1 MRKPYLFPSEN
12 IMAKS
17 RLAVA
22 WVALVLIPTLAHGQ
36 QVPVNFAVKS
46 NAAATTVLT
55 ETVVTPVA
63 WNPAPVADVRSL
75 APAPKPLPA
84 VANAA
89 EALKLGMNAGAAAKP
104 IGLAQPI
111 VTSTGAS
118 VDPNVNPVSFGVAA
132 ASDIEFS
139 SASEFN
145 GSFDSCVSGCDSCVS
160 GSDSCTSGCDSCVSG
175 CDTCCK
181 RLGRTRFYADY
192 LYIQPTDA
200 DFNYAIPRDG
210 QAPMGRVGNADPDY
224 QPGIRLGF
232 DIALDRCSSIGASY
246 TWFESQTHDSFAV
259 SAPDNIGSLVLQPA
273 TTSASSTFL
282 FAESYYDIDFQLI
295 DVVYR
300 ALLGETDCG
309 RIDYLVGVRY
319 GNLQQDAQVNHST
332 SGFSP
337 TVVTTDIEFDGVGI
351 QVGLDGD
358 RQICGG
364 FRVYGRALANFLA
377 GEFRSQYTQV
387 NQFNVVEATSSLDDD
402 RIVPVLE
409 AEFGVMWASKCDCV
423 RVSAGYYYSSWLNS
437 LSTRPWINAVQD
449 NDFDF
454 NSVQDA
460 ITFSGLAARA
470 EIRF

>member
-1 MRKPYLFPSEN
+1 
-12 IMAKS
+12 MAIS

-22 WVALVLIPTLAHGQ
+22 WVVALVLMPTLVRGQ
-36 QVPVNFAVKS
+36 QTPVNFAVKS
-46 NAAATTVLT
+46 NAPAATVLT
-55 ETVVTPVA
+55 EAVVIPAA

-75 APAPKPLPA
+75 AEPKPLPA

-89 EALKLGMNAGAAAKP
+89 EALKAGMTADTTTKPMGLGQPVAATAGA
-104 IGLAQPI
+104 I
-111 VTSTGAS
+111 VDA
-118 VDPNVNPVSFGVAA
+118 NVAPVSFGTAA
-132 ASDIEFS
+132 ASDIQFE
-139 SASEFN
+139 SAS
-145 GSFDSCVSGCDSCVS
+145 SYASCDSCGNCDSCV
-160 GSDSCTSGCDSCVSG
+160 GGCDSCTSGCDE
-175 CDTCCK
+175 CC
-181 RLGRTRFYADY
+181 RRGGRTRVYADF

-210 QAPMGRVGNADPDY
+210 LSPMGRVGNADPDY
-224 QPGIRLGF
+224 QPGMRFGF

-246 TWFESQTHDSFAV
+246 TWFESQTHDIFSV
-259 SAPDNIGSLVLQPA
+259 DAPDNVGSLVLHPA

-282 FAESYYDIDFQLI
+282 VAESYYDIDFQLI
-295 DVVYR
+295 DIVYR

-309 RIDYLVGVRY
+309 TIDYLVGVRY

-337 TVVTTDIEFDGVGI
+337 TVVTTEIEYDGLGI
-351 QVGLDGD
+351 QLGLDGD

-377 GEFRSQYTQV
+377 GEFRSHYSQV
-387 NQFNVVEATSSLDDD
+387 NEFNVVEAYSSLDED

-423 RVSAGYYYSSWLNS
+423 RVSAGYYYSSWFNS
-437 LSTRPWINAVQD
+437 LSTRPWINAVQND
-449 NDFDF
+449 NFDF
-454 NSVQDA
+454 NNVQDA

-470 EIRF
+470 EVRF

>member
-1 MRKPYLFPSEN
+1 
-12 IMAKS
+12 MANS

-22 WVALVLIPTLAHGQ
+22 WVVALVLTPTLVSGQ
-36 QVPVNFAVKS
+36 QTPVNFAVTS
-46 NAAATTVLT
+46 NAVASKVLS
-55 ETVVTPVA
+55 EAVVTPVA

-75 APAPKPLPA
+75 APEPKPLPA
-84 VANAA
+84 AVSAA
-89 EALKLGMNAGAAAKP
+89 EALELGMKAGTNAKP
-104 IGLAQPI
+104 IELAQPA
-111 VTSTGAS
+111 VSSSGT
-118 VDPNVNPVSFGVAA
+118 VDTDIMPVSFGVAA
-132 ASDIEFS
+132 ASDIQLGSSGGFS
-139 SASEFN
+139 SGCDSC
-145 GSFDSCVSGCDSCVS
+145 GCGDSCVSGCDSCS
-160 GSDSCTSGCDSCVSG
+160 GGCGSSG

-181 RLGRTRFYADY
+181 RLGRTRVYSDF

-210 QAPMGRVGNADPDY
+210 QAPLGRVGNADPDY

-232 DIALDRCSSIGASY
+232 DIALDRCSSIGASW
-246 TWFESQTHDSFAV
+246 TWFESQTHDSFSV
-259 SAPDNIGSLVLQPA
+259 NAPDNVGSLVLQPA

-282 FAESYYDIDFQLI
+282 FAESYYDIDFQFV

-309 RIDYLVGVRY
+309 KIDYLVGIRY
-319 GNLQQDAQVNHST
+319 GNLEQDAQVNHST

-351 QVGLDGD
+351 QLGLDGD

-377 GEFRSQYTQV
+377 GEFRSTYYQV
-387 NQFNVVEATSSLDDD
+387 NQFNVVEAASSLDDD

-409 AEFGVMWASKCDCV
+409 AEFGVMWASKCDCL

-437 LSTRPWINAVQD
+437 LSTRPWINAVQ
-449 NDFDF
+449 NNNFDF

-470 EIRF
+470 EVRF